1 MLFCFWAMACL
12 WPPLPRRAC
21 IWVARTRAFHSRN
34 FHISAYRRYTFH
46 QHPSQILTGKRAN
59 IFVFFILQTY
69 CVDKQ
74 VADSACTSTAY
85 LNGVKAN
92 YGTMGIN
99 AQVKRGDCLGQN
111 KKEAQ
116 TESIAVWAQRS
127 CKAAGLVTTSRV
139 THASPGG
146 LYARK
151 SS

>member
-1 MLFCFWAMACL
+1 M
-12 WPPLPRRAC
+12 
-21 IWVARTRAFHSRN
+21 S
-34 FHISAYRRYTFH
+34 
-46 QHPSQILTGKRAN
+46 
-59 IFVFFILQTY
+59 FFLDSQTY

-92 YGTMGIN
+92 YGTMGIT
-99 AQVKRGDCLGQN
+99 AQVKRGDCTGQN

-116 TESIAVWAQRS
+116 TESIASWAYRS

-146 LYARK
+146 LYARQYTFR
-151 SS
+151 SVDFHR